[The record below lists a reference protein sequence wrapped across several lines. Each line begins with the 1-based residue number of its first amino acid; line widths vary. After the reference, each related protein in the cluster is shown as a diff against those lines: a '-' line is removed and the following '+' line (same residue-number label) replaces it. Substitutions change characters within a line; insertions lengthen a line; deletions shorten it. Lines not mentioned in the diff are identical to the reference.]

1 MKREDQPVA
10 EQQSTM
16 ERKTSPQGESQQ
28 LTLSIQGMTC
38 AACVARVEKSLA
50 KVPGVSSATVNLTTE
65 RATVNYAPGIVTP
78 EQLQQAVSRI
88 GYGATPLDTHS
99 KQAKDSEQAAR
110 EQEIR
115 RQTRRFWL
123 AAALTAPLFLWHMIL
138 MPAADYLGW
147 HWIMQIPLLG
157 HSYFQFAL
165 GTIIQV
171 FVGGPFYRRAWLS
184 LKHGTANMDV
194 LVALGTTAA
203 YGYSVAATFFVP
215 GDLYYEAA
223 AVILTLVLLG
233 KLLEARAK
241 GRTSAAIRKLLGL
254 QAQTARVIRDKV
266 ETVIPADQVQVGDII
281 AVRPGEKI
289 PVDGVIIQGHST
301 VDESM
306 LTGESVPIDKT
317 VGDRVTGATVNKFGT
332 FQFRAEHVGADTV
345 LSQIVR
351 LVEEAQGSK
360 PPIQRLADQ
369 IAAYFVPAVLAVAL
383 VTFIGWYLKSGDLT
397 FTLMAATSVLVI
409 ACPCAMGLATPTAI
423 MVGTGLGA
431 EHGILFRGGEHL
443 EHAGKLRAI
452 VLDKTGTL
460 TRGQP
465 QVTDVEPLAAWDKA
479 ALLALVAAAERS
491 SEHPLGQA
499 VVEAA
504 VAAGYDLPAA
514 EDFLVVPGQG
524 LMAVVSGK
532 QVLIG
537 NRKLMQSH
545 QVQIESAQPRMADLE
560 AAGKTVMLAAVDGE
574 LAGLIAVADTIKEGS
589 RAAVNELHRLGLHV
603 VMLTGDNR
611 QTAKAIAEQVGIEHV
626 AAEVLPDEK
635 ASHITLLKQQYG
647 QVGMVGDGINDAP
660 ALATADVGMAIGTG
674 TDIAIEAADITLM
687 AGDLRSVPA
696 AIRLS
701 RTTMNRVKLNLFWAF
716 IYNIIGIPL
725 AAFGYLSPVIAGAA
739 MAFSSVSVVTSS
751 LLLRRYNPR
760 THA

>member
-1 MKREDQPVA
+1 
-10 EQQSTM
+10 
-16 ERKTSPQGESQQ
+16 
-28 LTLSIQGMTC
+28 
-38 AACVARVEKSLA
+38 
-50 KVPGVSSATVNLTTE
+50 
-65 RATVNYAPGIVTP
+65 
-78 EQLQQAVSRI
+78 
-88 GYGATPLDTHS
+88 
-99 KQAKDSEQAAR
+99 
-110 EQEIR
+110 
-115 RQTRRFWL
+115 
-123 AAALTAPLFLWHMIL
+123 
-138 MPAADYLGW
+138 
-147 HWIMQIPLLG
+147 
-157 HSYFQFAL
+157 
-165 GTIIQV
+165 
-171 FVGGPFYRRAWLS
+171 
-184 LKHGTANMDV
+184 
-194 LVALGTTAA
+194 
-203 YGYSVAATFFVP
+203 
-215 GDLYYEAA
+215 
-223 AVILTLVLLG
+223 
-233 KLLEARAK
+233 
-241 GRTSAAIRKLLGL
+241 
-254 QAQTARVIRDKV
+254 
-266 ETVIPADQVQVGDII
+266 
-281 AVRPGEKI
+281 
-289 PVDGVIIQGHST
+289 
-301 VDESM
+301 
-306 LTGESVPIDKT
+306 
-317 VGDRVTGATVNKFGT
+317 
-332 FQFRAEHVGADTV
+332 
-345 LSQIVR
+345 
-351 LVEEAQGSK
+351 
-360 PPIQRLADQ
+360 
-369 IAAYFVPAVLAVAL
+369 
-383 VTFIGWYLKSGDLT
+383 
-397 FTLMAATSVLVI
+397 MAATSVLVI

>member
-1 MKREDQPVA
+1 
-10 EQQSTM
+10 M

-65 RATVNYAPGIVTP
+65 RATVDYAPGIVTP

>member
-1 MKREDQPVA
+1 MA

-65 RATVNYAPGIVTP
+65 RATVDYAPGIVTP

>member
-65 RATVNYAPGIVTP
+65 RATVDYAPGIVTP